1 MAIPPPWR
9 WRALRASAFSTRP
22 RRALRSGG
30 ESIPHLRDAAGTRR
44 TRPPLGALQG
54 SRCDR
59 PAWPPGT
66 RYLRGVV
73 GRARAPERHV
83 SRPGAGLRGR
93 LGPWPAFGGSSSS
106 SRASSPGLQPA
117 FMIQQYVL
125 LDWRRLLLLLPR
137 GRTPARSRGRSAAQL
152 LHQRHA
158 RARAPFSG
166 RVVVPPHR
174 LARPHPRAQVLHSS
188 WSAGSVSGPAPQ
200 TLWGAADGPGGGPA
214 GSSESGRVPE
224 DAPFPYLPP
233 PAATRRPARPR
244 AALRAI
250 PSHKTKLHL

>member
-1 MAIPPPWR
+1 MAIPPRWR

-137 GRTPARSRGRSAAQL
+137 GRTPARSRGRRAAQL

-158 RARAPFSG
+158 RVRAPFSG
-166 RVVVPPHR
+166 RVVAPPHR
-174 LARPHPRAQVLHSS
+174 LARPHSRAQVLHSS
-188 WSAGSVSGPAPQ
+188 WSAGVGFRAGPANVV
-200 TLWGAADGPGGGPA
+200 GGC
-214 GSSESGRVPE
+214 GR
-224 DAPFPYLPP
+224 
-233 PAATRRPARPR
+233 TRGRARGV
-244 AALRAI
+244 L
-250 PSHKTKLHL
+250 